1 MKKNSEKTET
11 QLSPRLQKQQILSLV
26 KFGEDTSLEFKRV
39 IFKSGR
45 IAGPDKRD
53 IADEISAMANTA
65 SGRIIF
71 GVDDKTRKLSPLTIP
86 QLDMLETWLCEICSD
101 IIDPPLTCLIRKVPI
116 TDDTGVVVLEVPRSV
131 FVHKGAH
138 GYFTRIGSSKREL
151 KPDALARLFQ
161 EKSQSRI
168 VCFDEQVVADA
179 KIEDLNPSLYRAYRT
194 PFSAQN
200 DQEFLRKMHFIA
212 PDDQGYMKPTVGG
225 LLMASDHP
233 EQYLP
238 SAYIQAVAYRGTE
251 RTANEQLDARDIYGP
266 LNVQIAEAVRFVNRN
281 MRVFAI
287 KNPGRV
293 DIPQFPLAAV
303 FEAVV
308 NAVAHRDYS
317 IVGAKI
323 RLHMFSD
330 RLELFS
336 PGGLPN
342 ALTLDE
348 IPERQFS
355 RNELLCSVIS
365 RCKMIEGIEEVTRM
379 TIMDRRGEGVP
390 IILKDGKKFSGKP
403 PKYEVLSG
411 SEVKLTMYS
420 SLIEAEAA
428 LDEPLVGGVKTT
440 SGGVS
445 GGVKAKSGGVKV
457 PTGGVNAKNGGV
469 KAADGGV
476 NRQVGGVKVPSG
488 GVNGGV
494 KVPSGGV
501 SGGVKAPDGGV
512 KASESVLLNAI
523 SHNPGKRVPE
533 LVKLTGLSKRTIER
547 HLQGKLKGLVVFR
560 GAPKTGG
567 YYKK

>member
-1 MKKNSEKTET
+1 MKNNSEKIET
-11 QLSPRLQKQQILSLV
+11 QLKPRLQKQQILSLV
-26 KFGEDTSLEFKRV
+26 RFGEDTSLEFKRV

-116 TDDTGVVVLEVPRSV
+116 TDDAGVIVLEVPRSV

-225 LLMASDHP
+225 LLMASEHP

-420 SLIEAEAA
+420 SLIEAEAT
-428 LDEPLVGGVKTT
+428 LDESLD
-440 SGGVS
+440 
-445 GGVKAKSGGVKV
+445 GGVKAAGGGVKA
-457 PTGGVNAKNGGV
+457 PNGGV
-469 KAADGGV
+469 KAAGGGVRAPNGGV
-476 NRQVGGVKVPSG
+476 NGGVKAPNGGVKQQVGGVKVQSGGVKVPSG
-488 GVNGGV
+488 GVN
-494 KVPSGGV
+494 
-501 SGGVKAPDGGV
+501 
-512 KASESVLLNAI
+512 ASESVLLNAI
-523 SHNPGKRVPE
+523 RHNPGKRVPE